1 MEQLKQNTRISF
13 DIDGKI
19 KGVGKIV
26 GVATCEMPILG
37 YQYII
42 EPDKVINNEEYDY
55 SHFVAWSTMIKEL

>member
-26 GVATCEMPILG
+26 GVTTSEMPMLG

-42 EPDKVINNEEYDY
+42 EPDEPINNEVYEY